1 MLIIEYMVVTNR
13 ILRYIRGNIGLG
25 IKFVRDS
32 SLSINIGL
40 EISLVALMIE
50 GQHEVLSSLLERI

>member
-13 ILRYIRGNIGLG
+13 ILRYIRGNVGLG

>member
-1 MLIIEYMVVTNR
+1 MLITEYMVVTNR